1 MAVALPVLLYC
12 TVETRYIFR
21 DVVPYINQGPPTALK
36 GRDWVDQ
43 STPSGA
49 NVGVIVAPVNSNWD
63 GAQRLIVPGT
73 VEATWLDT
81 EFWNKSIDRVYL
93 YKGFANY
100 APFKFWDLSLDYH
113 TGRLSLPDAPSLLVA
128 SDSDVRFEIASTW
141 HKDAISGLTLLKPAI
156 PRRVVWATRNLPP
169 DGQIQTGPPAR
180 LRLYPTGQERA
191 WRVSIVFQSG
201 PTETHR
207 RHFAARLGGDSDAG
221 SVRAQRRRSAVLDAC
236 VPAGRPLDGTLR
248 GQLGLRITRITARP
262 LGRRCSAR
270 G

>member
-1 MAVALPVLLYC
+1 
-12 TVETRYIFR
+12 
-21 DVVPYINQGPPTALK
+21 
-36 GRDWVDQ
+36 VDQ

-63 GAQRLIVPGT
+63 GAQRVIVPGT

-93 YKGFANY
+93 YDRFANY
-100 APFKFWDLSLDYH
+100 APFKFWDLSLDH
-113 TGRLSLPDAPSLLVA
+113 RTGRLSLPDAPSLLVV
-128 SDSDVRFEIASTW
+128 STSDVRFEVASTW
-141 HKDAISGLTLLKPAI
+141 HKDAISGLTLIKPSV

-169 DGQIQTGPPAR
+169 DGQIQTGPPVR
-180 LRLYPTGQERA
+180 LRLYPAGRERA
-191 WRVSIVFQSG
+191 YRVSIIFQSG
-201 PTETHR
+201 PTETR
-207 RHFAARLGGDSDAG
+207 RRNFAAQLGGDSVAS

-236 VPAGRPLDGTLR
+236 VPAGRPLDGTAR

-262 LGRRCSAR
+262 LDRPCSAR